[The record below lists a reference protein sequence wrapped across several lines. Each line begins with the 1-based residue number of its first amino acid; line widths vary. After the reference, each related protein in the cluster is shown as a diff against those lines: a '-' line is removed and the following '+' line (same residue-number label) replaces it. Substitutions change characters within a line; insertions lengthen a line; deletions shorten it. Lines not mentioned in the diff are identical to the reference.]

1 MRSPSQHQQRARCR
15 AFSLSAISLDCVR
28 QKNADAE
35 QSKKHH
41 CEISHRILSAVPAL
55 VVPIE

>member
-1 MRSPSQHQQRARCR
+1 
-15 AFSLSAISLDCVR
+15 LSAISLDSVR

-35 QSKKHH
+35 QSKKDH
-41 CEISHRILSAVPAL
+41 CEINHCILSAVPAL